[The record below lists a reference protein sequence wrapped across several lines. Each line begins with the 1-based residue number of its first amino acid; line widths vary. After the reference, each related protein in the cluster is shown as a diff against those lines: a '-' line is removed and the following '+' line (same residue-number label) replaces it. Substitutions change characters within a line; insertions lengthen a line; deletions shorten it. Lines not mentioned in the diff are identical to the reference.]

1 MNKKVFVSPCDGDW
15 KVKTA
20 GAQKSAGIFDT
31 KSEAVEKAISV
42 AKNKNAELFV
52 QNRNGRIG
60 WKNSYGND
68 PRNIKG

>member
-1 MNKKVFVSPCDGDW
+1 MSEKVFVSPTNDGW
-15 KVKTA
+15 KVKRPEAKKAA
-20 GAQKSAGIFDT
+20 GLFDNKT
-31 KSEAVEKAISV
+31 DAINRAIELS
-42 AKNKNAELFV
+42 KKRHAELFV